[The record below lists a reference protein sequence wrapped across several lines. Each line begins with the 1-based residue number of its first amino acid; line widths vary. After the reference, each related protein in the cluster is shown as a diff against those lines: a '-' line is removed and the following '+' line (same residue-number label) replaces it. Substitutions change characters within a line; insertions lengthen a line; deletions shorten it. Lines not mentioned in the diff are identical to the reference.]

1 MNRQTIAA
9 AALDLL
15 DEDGL
20 DALSLRKL
28 ATRLGVKSP
37 ALYWHFTNKH
47 ELLDEMARLLVS
59 AQPPSPLA
67 AEEGWDT
74 WMLRFARNRR
84 QVLLSRRDGA
94 RLVVGSRGTEET
106 ITALDAALAGLL
118 ERGFTAVQ
126 ALRGL
131 TTINAFVL
139 GFVQE
144 EQADTQR
151 HAETGERRPEDTLV
165 EQRDQLLRHTP
176 ALAEAIASGGDP
188 GGTAAF
194 EDGLRVIVSGIAAV
208 VGLPVSGT
216 APSGT

>member
-1 MNRQTIAA
+1 MNRHTIAA

-59 AQPPSPLA
+59 AQSPSPLA
-67 AEEGWDT
+67 ADEGWDA

-106 ITALDAALAGLL
+106 ITALDAALAGLIQ
-118 ERGFTAVQ
+118 RGFTAVQ

-144 EQADTQR
+144 EQADSQR
-151 HAETGERRPEDTLV
+151 HAETGETRPEDTLV
-165 EQRDQLLRHTP
+165 EQRDQLLSHTP
-176 ALAEAIASGGDP
+176 ALAEAIGSGGDP
-188 GGTAAF
+188 GGTTAF
-194 EDGLRVIVSGIAAV
+194 EDGLRVIVSGIAVV

-216 APSGT
+216 ASSGT

>member
-1 MNRQTIAA
+1 MNRHTIAA

-20 DALSLRKL
+20 DALSVRKL

-59 AQPPSPLA
+59 AQSPGPVA
-67 AEEGWDT
+67 DGEGWDE
-74 WMLRFARNRR
+74 WMLRFARDRR

-106 ITALDAALAGLL
+106 ITDLDAALAGLI
-118 ERGFTAVQ
+118 ERGFTAGQ

-151 HAETGERRPEDTLV
+151 HEETGQMRPEDMLV
-165 EQRDQLLRHTP
+165 EQREQLLAATP
-176 ALAEAIASGGDP
+176 ALAQAIRSGGDP
-188 GGTAAF
+188 GGAAAF
-194 EDGLRVIVSGIAAV
+194 EDALAIIVAGIGHVA
-208 VGLPVSGT
+208 GLPVGT
-216 APSGT
+216 PASQA

>member
-1 MNRQTIAA
+1 MNRHTIAV

-47 ELLDEMARLLVS
+47 ELLDEMARLLVTS
-59 AQPPSPLA
+59 SGPGPPA
-67 AEEGWDT
+67 AGEGWDV
-74 WMLRFARNRR
+74 WMLRFARDRR
-84 QVLLSRRDGA
+84 QTLHSRRDGA
-94 RLVVGSRGTEET
+94 RLVVGSRGTET
-106 ITALDAALAGLL
+106 TLTDLDAAIAALVA
-118 ERGFTAVQ
+118 RGFNAVT
-126 ALRGL
+126 ALRAL

-151 HAETGERRPEDTLV
+151 QAETGEARPEEMLV
-165 EQRDQLLRHTP
+165 AQREELLRGTP
-176 ALAEAIASGGDP
+176 ALAAAIGSGGDP
-188 GGTAAF
+188 GGAAAF
-194 EDGLRVIVSGIAAV
+194 EDGLAMIVAGIGHVAGPAA
-208 VGLPVSGT
+208 G
-216 APSGT
+216 AAQA